1 MFLNAKQSLKVRDL
15 WRYLDFSLDTFIYIL
30 GVINLEAY
38 PSFPLRGLVYTAE
51 QRSVGHVLLPHP
63 SLPPSLSAHPTLDGR
78 RSSSCGGCP
87 ASAPKIHYL
96 KVSLITSP
104 QGGLVHREL
113 TQL

>member
-15 WRYLDFSLDTFIYIL
+15 WRDLDFSLDTFIYIL
-30 GVINLEAY
+30 GVIKLETS
-38 PSFPLRGLVYTAE
+38 PSFRLRGLVHSAE
-51 QRSVGHVLLPHP
+51 QRSVGHVLRHP
-63 SLPPSLSAHPTLDGR
+63 SLPPLLSAHPTLEGR

-104 QGGLVHREL
+104 HGALVHREL